1 MTPRQLTLPLDLKG
15 RFTAED
21 FLVAPANRTAYAAVF
36 GWPEWPARGLLLCGP
51 PGSGKSHLAAIWAE
65 RTGGAVYEAGQLSP
79 EWISELPEGATVAL
93 ENIDFSD
100 SSENLLFHFL
110 NVGRERGFWIL
121 LTASQV
127 PSLIWPKLPDLASRL
142 RQLPQAE
149 LQPPGDELVRAVLVK
164 LFDDRQLAVEAEV
177 IDYIAKRMER
187 SLGAAREIVAA
198 LDEEALALG
207 RRVTRPVA
215 STVLARLTSD
225 VD

>member
-21 FLVAPANRTAYAAVF
+21 FLEAPANQTACAIISA
-36 GWPEWPARGLLLCGP
+36 WPDWPARGLLLSGP

-79 EWISELPEGATVAL
+79 EWISELPEGGAVAL

-100 SSENLLFHFL
+100 SSEKLLFHFL
-110 NVGRERGFWIL
+110 NVARERGVWML

-142 RQLPQAE
+142 RQLPHAE
-149 LQPPGDELVRAVLVK
+149 LQAPGDELVRAVLVK

-177 IDYIAKRMER
+177 IDYIARRMER
-187 SLGAAREIVAA
+187 SLGAARETVAA

-207 RRVTRPVA
+207 RRVTKPVA
-215 STVLARLTSD
+215 AAVLARLTSD